1 MGEIIQKEKP
11 EGIKRYSFYE
21 LRQLFQNVG
30 IKVVKRGLFVLGG
43 TLITVS
49 SFGDIQDSIDS
60 VSALNGGVVSLVT
73 KTYNANANITIASNV
88 SLEMN
93 GSIIDFGGG
102 AFQMLIE
109 GSDAYSTGTLSVNYG
124 SGSVTGSGT
133 TWTAAM
139 VGRSILIG
147 DYWYEITAR
156 ASNTALTISS
166 TFLAPNVTGVTY
178 VIATTTDAISISNGT
193 LQNASGT
200 LVKFRYTKFFTI
212 SSVSTYNAA
221 LSIDGDDSSGFEWLD
236 GDIDD
241 CVAGMTL
248 DNVTFCVLN
257 SYSITNITGGTGM
270 ALNKVTNTAMGLA
283 SFQVVTGVGLSFTN
297 CFNFGF
303 INFSIIEC
311 SSHGIEFIS
320 GNSEIDIVSG
330 YTDSCGGDGIKL
342 TATSD
347 DINISLQKVKNCTG
361 YGVNIAASTCDNNI
375 LVGVST
381 ANNTAGAL
389 NDLGT
394 GTLKSATVNNF
405 S

>member
-124 SGSVTGSGT
+124 SGSVTGSRT

-156 ASNTALTISS
+156 ASNTDLTISS

-193 LQNASGT
+193 LQNTSGT
-200 LVKFRYTKFFTI
+200 LVKFIYTKFFRI
-212 SSVSTYNAA
+212 SSLSTYNFE
-221 LSIDGDDSSGFEWLD
+221 ISSE
-236 GDIDD
+236 
-241 CVAGMTL
+241 
-248 DNVTFCVLN
+248 
-257 SYSITNITGGTGM
+257 
-270 ALNKVTNTAMGLA
+270 
-283 SFQVVTGVGLSFTN
+283 
-297 CFNFGF
+297 
-303 INFSIIEC
+303 
-311 SSHGIEFIS
+311 
-320 GNSEIDIVSG
+320 
-330 YTDSCGGDGIKL
+330 
-342 TATSD
+342 
-347 DINISLQKVKNCTG
+347 
-361 YGVNIAASTCDNNI
+361 
-375 LVGVST
+375 
-381 ANNTAGAL
+381 
-389 NDLGT
+389 
-394 GTLKSATVNNF
+394 
-405 S
+405 